1 MNLKKI
7 LTPKQ
12 IEVCKEEK
20 SYYQRIGI
28 KKNILQI
35 AIEHN
40 FIKKKEKNN
49 PHSLELL
56 KKYEIIIVSEDKTNF
71 NIECKELLGPNRL
84 KELENQL
91 HKKIIQKIIPVREFN
106 EKFNE
111 ILSIDPDIIE
121 KKIKQFNAFDSDD
134 TEILELLRMILK
146 HAIKN
151 NVSDIHVN
159 AYEEFSW
166 LRYRQNGK
174 IHAKYLLNKELADRF
189 SLILKEKSRIDLID
203 VKTPKS
209 GGFTD
214 EFENDILDFRIE
226 VAPSHF
232 GENIVIRI
240 LDKSNN
246 LKSLEQLFPKDHP
259 MSEHIF
265 KYTNQKNGF
274 FLAVG
279 PTGSGK
285 TTTLNAILTKR
296 DRLHEIIHT
305 IEDPIEYKIDFITQ
319 YQVNESIGF
328 NFNTAMKS
336 IMRQDPDV
344 IVIGEMR
351 DKESIQTAL
360 KASHSGHMVFST
372 LHTTNAYMALERIRD
387 EGGDLFILAYSLSG
401 VVAQRLVPKLCD
413 CKVIS
418 SNEQAKQYFKSD
430 DFGYEKLGC
439 VKCNFTGYNNRV
451 LLTDIVFIP
460 QDMKTKYTFYM
471 ALKNS
476 TVLQAWDKLITFS
489 YYQSAQYL
497 FEQGLCDY
505 ESLSSELF
513 SLGYVDED

>member
-1 MNLKKI
+1 MNIKNI

-12 IEVCKEEK
+12 IEICQQEK
-20 SYYQRIGI
+20 SYYQRIGV

-40 FIKKKEKNN
+40 FIQKKEKNQ
-49 PHSLELL
+49 PYSLELI
-56 KKYEIIIVSEDKTNF
+56 KKYDIVIVNEDKTNF
-71 NIECKELLGPNRL
+71 YIECKELLGPKRL
-84 KELENQL
+84 KELEDQL
-91 HKKIIQKIIPVREFN
+91 HKKIIQHSIPVREFN
-106 EKFNE
+106 EKFNAV
-111 ILSIDPDIIE
+111 LSIDPDIIE
-121 KKIKQFNAFDSDD
+121 KKIKQFNAYDSDD

-146 HAIKN
+146 HGVRN
-151 NVSDIHVN
+151 GVSDIHIN
-159 AYEEFSW
+159 ANEEFSW

-174 IHAKYLLNKELADRF
+174 INAKYLLNKELADRF

-209 GGFTD
+209 GGFTE
-214 EFENDILDFRIE
+214 EFGSDIVDFRIE

-246 LKSLEQLFPKDHP
+246 LKSLTQLFPKDHP
-259 MSEHIF
+259 MSEHLFRYI
-265 KYTNQKNGF
+265 NQKNGF

-285 TTTLNAILTKR
+285 TTTLNAIITQR
-296 DRLHEIIHT
+296 DRLHEIIYT
-305 IEDPIEYKIDFITQ
+305 IEDPIEYKIDFVTQ
-319 YQVNESIGF
+319 YQINESIGF
-328 NFNTAMKS
+328 NFDTAMKS

-351 DKESIQTAL
+351 DKLSIEIAL
-360 KASHSGHMVFST
+360 KASHSGHMVYST

-401 VVAQRLVPKLCD
+401 VVAQRLVPRLCS
-413 CKVIS
+413 CKIIS
-418 SNEQAKQYFKSD
+418 TKEVGKKYFKSD
-430 DFGYEKLGC
+430 VIGYEKKGC
-439 VKCNFTGYNNRV
+439 IKCNFSGYDNRV

-460 QDMKTKYTFYM
+460 PDMKTRYTFYM
-471 ALKNS
+471 ALKKS
-476 TVLQAWDKLITFS
+476 SVLQAWDKLITFS
-489 YYQSAQYL
+489 YYESAQYL
-497 FEQGLCDY
+497 FEKGLSDY